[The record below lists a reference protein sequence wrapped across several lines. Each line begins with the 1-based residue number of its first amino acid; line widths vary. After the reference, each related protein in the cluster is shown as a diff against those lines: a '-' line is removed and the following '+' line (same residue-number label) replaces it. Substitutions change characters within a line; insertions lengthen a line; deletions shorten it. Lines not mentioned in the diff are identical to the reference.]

1 MKRHALMLTVL
12 AGLISPAGAQKSL
25 EQAING
31 MGELVTEPLER
42 WQRSGGGRCDHQ
54 DLTDASLSAIGLTST
69 LRPDKHG
76 PGAAIKAGTWALDV
90 GDAARKAGC
99 RDVALRMYEHVI
111 RAYVGSGFAG
121 LRDRARVGIDA
132 LR

>member
-1 MKRHALMLTVL
+1 MKRLVVAAVL
-12 AGLISPAGAQKSL
+12 AGALASSATAQKSL
-25 EQAING
+25 EASING
-31 MGELVTEPLER
+31 MRDLITEPLAR
-42 WQRSGGGRCDHQ
+42 WQNAGPAACTNQ
-54 DLTDASLSAIGLTST
+54 DLTDASLSAIRLTST
-69 LRPDKHG
+69 LRPDKYG
-76 PGAAIKAGTWALDV
+76 PGAAIKAGIWALDV

-99 RDVALRMYEHVI
+99 RDVALRMYEHVM